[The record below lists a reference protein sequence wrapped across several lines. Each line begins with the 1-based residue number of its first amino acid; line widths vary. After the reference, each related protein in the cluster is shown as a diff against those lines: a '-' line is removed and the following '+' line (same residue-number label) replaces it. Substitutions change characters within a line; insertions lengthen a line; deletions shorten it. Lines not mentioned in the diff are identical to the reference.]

1 MSLRRLVLAFGV
13 AAAAASALEY
23 TDNGIAIVGT
33 TEALDVVVT
42 AGTSRQDV
50 ISHEFA
56 SYIAVHFAG
65 FNLPDGDS
73 VVIASPDDNVTVS
86 HTYTGLGRDQRGT
99 FIASFVPGNSVTV
112 TYKSVG
118 DATAGQGYRITGY
131 SRGYPTMRQESIC
144 GDGDQS
150 LPAKCYAP
158 GSNLSE
164 ELPHAYGKAQAVAR
178 LLINGTYLCTGW
190 LGGSEGHLFTNH
202 HCFEEEDW
210 ALTTDFEF
218 AAESSSCSDQCE
230 TQLGCPGTLVATTS
244 TFIADSDDI
253 DYSVVQL
260 PDCVDLSP
268 YGYLQLRESGP
279 VLNESI
285 YVPQHPDGYAKR
297 IVSTV
302 DDGDDTTIRS
312 VGEDGDCGNDQVG
325 HDADTQGGSSG
336 SPLVANSDNLVVA
349 IHHCGGCTNTA
360 IDVRTVLADLASKNV
375 TIENLV
381 ASEDA
386 GQSGPPLYA
395 QTPCT
400 SQSPKNSTAGRNS
413 TMPCRHL
420 TAQGSSKLALS
431 TTTNSTAKVTSAPT
445 PAATSFSI
453 SPLATVTASKGSPP
467 ASTTTAGSVT
477 KTTSS
482 STTTTSTTAAKT
494 STSAALTSASVVTM
508 KGGKKTTLSPPTA
521 VSTLTSSSTTASNS
535 TLSTASTT
543 STSTATKMTSVKSA
557 AMADCDSTPSPPT
570 TASSSTSIV
579 DNDTLVSQLKTALTG
594 SSSDTSPVSTPTATS
609 PGSTLTTATV
619 STLTSTPK
627 PTALAPTPAS
637 MVTTTPKPT
646 TTSSSTPALTVTT
659 TPKPTTPTPTP
670 ASSVTST
677 PKPTTTSSSTPALT
691 VTTTPKPTTPT
702 PTPASSVTS
711 TPKPTTTS
719 SSTPALTVTTT
730 PKPTTPTPTPASSV
744 TSTSKPTMTSS
755 STPALTVT
763 TTPKPTTPTPTPASS
778 VTSTSKPTM
787 TSSSTPALTVT
798 TTPKPTTPT
807 PTPASSVTSTPKP
820 TTTSSSTPALT
831 VTTTPKPPTPTPT
844 PASSVTST
852 PKPTTTSSSTPALTV
867 TTTPKPPT
875 PTPTPAATSLTSSS
889 TGSEDVEQN

>member
-1 MSLRRLVLAFGV
+1 MSLRRLVLAFGLAV
-13 AAAAASALEY
+13 AAASALEY

-73 VVIASPDDNVTVS
+73 VVIASPDVNVTVS
-86 HTYTGLGRDQRGT
+86 HTYTGLGRGQRGT

-118 DATAGQGYRITGY
+118 VATAGQGYRITGY

-244 TFIADSDDI
+244 TFITDSDDI

-302 DDGDDTTIRS
+302 DDGDNTTIRS

-386 GQSGPPLYA
+386 GQSGPPLTEQHDA
-395 QTPCT
+395 VQTFDGT
-400 SQSPKNSTAGRNS
+400 GVEQ
-413 TMPCRHL
+413 
-420 TAQGSSKLALS
+420 
-431 TTTNSTAKVTSAPT
+431 V
-445 PAATSFSI
+445 
-453 SPLATVTASKGSPP
+453 
-467 ASTTTAGSVT
+467 GSVNDDEFHCESHVGAHP
-477 KTTSS
+477 SS
-482 STTTTSTTAAKT
+482 YE
-494 STSAALTSASVVTM
+494 LQHFAS
-508 KGGKKTTLSPPTA
+508 
-521 VSTLTSSSTTASNS
+521 
-535 TLSTASTT
+535 
-543 STSTATKMTSVKSA
+543 
-557 AMADCDSTPSPPT
+557 CDSHRLQGLLISKHYNGRFRYEDNLELHKHHVYDCCENVHFSGTDIRFCGDDERRKEDDAVAPHCS
-570 TASSSTSIV
+570 V
-579 DNDTLVSQLKTALTG
+579 DAD
-594 SSSDTSPVSTPTATS
+594 
-609 PGSTLTTATV
+609 
-619 STLTSTPK
+619 
-627 PTALAPTPAS
+627 
-637 MVTTTPKPT
+637 
-646 TTSSSTPALTVTT
+646 
-659 TPKPTTPTPTP
+659 
-670 ASSVTST
+670 
-677 PKPTTTSSSTPALT
+677 
-691 VTTTPKPTTPT
+691 
-702 PTPASSVTS
+702 
-711 TPKPTTTS
+711 
-719 SSTPALTVTTT
+719 
-730 PKPTTPTPTPASSV
+730 
-744 TSTSKPTMTSS
+744 
-755 STPALTVT
+755 
-763 TTPKPTTPTPTPASS
+763 
-778 VTSTSKPTM
+778 
-787 TSSSTPALTVT
+787 
-798 TTPKPTTPT
+798 
-807 PTPASSVTSTPKP
+807 
-820 TTTSSSTPALT
+820 
-831 VTTTPKPPTPTPT
+831 
-844 PASSVTST
+844 
-852 PKPTTTSSSTPALTV
+852 
-867 TTTPKPPT
+867 
-875 PTPTPAATSLTSSS
+875 
-889 TGSEDVEQN
+889 

>member
-244 TFIADSDDI
+244 TFIADSDDS

-431 TTTNSTAKVTSAPT
+431 TTTNSTAKVTSAPP

-453 SPLATVTASKGSPP
+453 SPLATVTASKGSSP

-521 VSTLTSSSTTASNS
+521 ASTLTSSSTTASNS

-637 MVTTTPKPT
+637 MVTSTPKPT
-646 TTSSSTPALTVTT
+646 TPTPTPALTVTT

-677 PKPTTTSSSTPALT
+677 PKPTTPTPTPALT

-711 TPKPTTTS
+711 TPKPTTPP
-719 SSTPALTVTTT
+719 TPALTVTTT

-744 TSTSKPTMTSS
+744 TST
-755 STPALTVT
+755 
-763 TTPKPTTPTPTPASS
+763 PKPTTPTP
-778 VTSTSKPTM
+778 
-787 TSSSTPALTVT
+787 TPALTVT

-844 PASSVTST
+844 H
-852 PKPTTTSSSTPALTV
+852 
-867 TTTPKPPT
+867 
-875 PTPTPAATSLTSSS
+875 AATSLTSSS

>member
-13 AAAAASALEY
+13 VAAAASALEY

-56 SYIAVHFAG
+56 PYIAVHFAG

-260 PDCVDLSP
+260 PDCVDLSS

-420 TAQGSSKLALS
+420 AAQGSSKLALS

-453 SPLATVTASKGSPP
+453 SPLATVTASKGSSP

-482 STTTTSTTAAKT
+482 STNTTSTTAAKT

-508 KGGKKTTLSPPTA
+508 KGGKKTTLSPPTVA
-521 VSTLTSSSTTASNS
+521 STLTSSSTTASNS

-637 MVTTTPKPT
+637 MVTSTPKPT
-646 TTSSSTPALTVTT
+646 TPTPTPALTVTT

-670 ASSVTST
+670 ALTVTTT
-677 PKPTTTSSSTPALT
+677 PKPTTPTPTPALT

-702 PTPASSVTS
+702 PTPA
-711 TPKPTTTS
+711 
-719 SSTPALTVTTT
+719 LTVTTT
-730 PKPTTPTPTPASSV
+730 PKPTTPT
-744 TSTSKPTMTSS
+744 
-755 STPALTVT
+755 L
-763 TTPKPTTPTPTPASS
+763 
-778 VTSTSKPTM
+778 
-787 TSSSTPALTVT
+787 
-798 TTPKPTTPT
+798 
-807 PTPASSVTSTPKP
+807 
-820 TTTSSSTPALT
+820 
-831 VTTTPKPPTPTPT
+831 
-844 PASSVTST
+844 
-852 PKPTTTSSSTPALTV
+852 
-867 TTTPKPPT
+867 
-875 PTPTPAATSLTSSS
+875 TPAATSLTSSS
-889 TGSEDVEQN
+889 TGSDDVEQN